1 MLFYPVEKKCII
13 PGICIQGVIPGKK
26 KELAKRL
33 GEVFST
39 YAATT
44 NVVDRYW
51 VKIEESL
58 KQTIQKLITEKI
70 KGIPVKIPVIQ
81 DAIPALAAS
90 IAEALSPHL
99 RRLGQEASRS
109 IDFAEIIEEEF
120 QNLDIEDLEDIFHR
134 IAGKEL
140 RFVEAMGFILGFI
153 VGIIEG
159 VVAVL
164 ISI

>member
-1 MLFYPVEKKCII
+1 MLFYPVKKKCII

-33 GEVFST
+33 GEAFST

-44 NVVDRYW
+44 NVIDRYW

-58 KQTIQKLITEKI
+58 KQVIQKIITENI
-70 KGIPVKIPVIQ
+70 RGIPFKIPVIQ
-81 DAIPALAAS
+81 DAIPVLAAS
-90 IAEALSPHL
+90 VGEALSPHL

-109 IDFAEIIEEEF
+109 VDFAEIIENEF
-120 QNLDIEDLEDIFHR
+120 QNLDIEDLEEIFYR

-140 RFVEAMGFILGFI
+140 RFVEVIGFVLGFI
-153 VGIIEG
+153 VGVIEG

-164 ISI
+164 ISV